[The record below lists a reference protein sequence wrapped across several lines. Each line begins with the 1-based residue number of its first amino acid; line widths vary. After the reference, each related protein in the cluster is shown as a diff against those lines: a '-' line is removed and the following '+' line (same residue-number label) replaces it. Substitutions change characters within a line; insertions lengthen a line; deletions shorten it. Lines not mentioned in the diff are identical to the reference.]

1 MTDDQ
6 IAAAKGGAL
15 FHIPTALG
23 AIVLSYNIPEVKT
36 KVKFSGA
43 NIVGIFLGDISRW
56 NDPKLVADNPD
67 LANMNQDT
75 VTVHRS
81 DGSGTTF
88 EFTDYLSTVSPDW
101 QLKVGKATSVNWPG
115 GLGGSGNPGVAGEWI
130 DPSLDSVTSQNG
142 LDRRDTWTHQSESA
156 QVVADFI
163 ASWRDSRTKSWYSAA
178 WSRRRS
184 PAPLMP

>member
-1 MTDDQ
+1 MALLTLSAACAPASPPASATTAASGVSISGPLPDEARSLNRGGATFPAPMTDDQ

-23 AIVLSYNIPEVKT
+23 AIVLSYNILEVKT

-43 NIVGIFLGDISRW
+43 NIVGIFLGDISKW

-81 DGSGTTF
+81 VGSGTTF

-115 GLGGSGNPGVAGEWI
+115 GLGGSGNPG
-130 DPSLDSVTSQNG
+130 
-142 LDRRDTWTHQSESA
+142 
-156 QVVADFI
+156 
-163 ASWRDSRTKSWYSAA
+163 
-178 WSRRRS
+178 
-184 PAPLMP
+184 